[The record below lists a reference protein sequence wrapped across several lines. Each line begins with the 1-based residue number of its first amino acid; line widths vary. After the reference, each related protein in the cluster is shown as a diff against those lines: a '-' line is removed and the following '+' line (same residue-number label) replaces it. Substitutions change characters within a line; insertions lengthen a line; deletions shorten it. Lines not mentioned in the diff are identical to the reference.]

1 MVLSSNDNC
10 KDYVQDAHFTEGT
23 AQLVLKT
30 HSINVTIANTFKAK
44 DFMNGHSD
52 LRSWLSSAFEN
63 RQVVPIM

>member
-10 KDYVQDAHFTEGT
+10 KDYMQDAHLTEGT
-23 AQLVLKT
+23 VQLVLKT

-44 DFMNGHSD
+44 DFMNGRSD
-52 LRSWLSSAFEN
+52 LRPWLSSTLGN